1 MAITSQNWTIS
12 AISVELR
19 RSKQTV
25 AEIID
30 QAKILPVE
38 VKGKSGLY
46 KLADVV
52 NAMVGSQELDLQ
64 QEKAKL
70 AVEQSRRL
78 RMQNDAEERR
88 LAPVDEITDVL
99 AEVCAI
105 ISSGLDALPL
115 TLKKRSPSLTGK
127 DIELIRKEIAK
138 CRNVTGQA
146 ILDYVGK
153 NGPKPSDS

>member
-19 RSKQTV
+19 RSKQTI

-78 RMQNDAEERR
+78 RMVNDAEERR

-99 AEVCAI
+99 AEVCAVI
-105 ISSGLDALPL
+105 ASGLDALPL
-115 TLKKRSPSLTGK
+115 TLKNRSPALTGK
-127 DIELIRKEIAK
+127 DIEIIRKEIAK
-138 CRNVTGQA
+138 CRNSTGQA
-146 ILDYVGK
+146 IIDYVSK
-153 NGPKPSDS
+153 NGH